1 MASEDVWYSDD
12 KYMIAYQSNG
22 KGAKFKSVYA
32 NDSLYSKEL
41 VSVQLMHMSHDFH
54 AANHRRVEGGNGGLR
69 ED

>member
-12 KYMIAYQSNG
+12 RYMIAYQLNG

-41 VSVQLMHMSHDFH
+41 VSVQLMH
-54 AANHRRVEGGNGGLR
+54 VT
-69 ED
+69 